1 MQCPFQP
8 VFRVEHIPRSCASR
22 GEGREEEGGQVQE
35 AVMAKIK
42 GAEPMNFP
50 PFLLRSANNPVII
63 TIDLPPSISLFQF
76 YRYEVWLFLLQDG
89 NGMIMSDLD

>member
-1 MQCPFQP
+1 M
-8 VFRVEHIPRSCASR
+8 V
-22 GEGREEEGGQVQE
+22 
-35 AVMAKIK
+35 KIK
-42 GAEPMNFP
+42 GAEPMSFP
-50 PFLLRSANNPVII
+50 PFLLRSADNPVII